1 MPDRPAV
8 SSRDEL
14 RPGQSRP
21 MKETLVGRELRG
33 LLVSLASRFIC
44 VTAYRRQ
51 GQHPAE
57 GEVMSPDYFNTYS
70 VVVCK
75 AAACCLGLRAL
86 IWVWWCSYQHAPYT
100 QSVCALFTQ
109 TPGVLNL
116 ASLPCSSPLG
126 QRAKQCTGGLTG
138 SFSPLK
144 RWRKKTNSCHVGL
157 GYADLPHALH
167 GRRYFSTMMYEL

>member
-1 MPDRPAV
+1 MEKEGALQNDRAGETFVLCVFWSSERGLLLVLLLSLSLSLGSVPDRPAV

-44 VTAYRRQ
+44 VTAYGRQ
-51 GQHPAE
+51 GQPPAE

-86 IWVWWCSYQHAPYT
+86 I
-100 QSVCALFTQ
+100 
-109 TPGVLNL
+109 
-116 ASLPCSSPLG
+116 
-126 QRAKQCTGGLTG
+126 
-138 SFSPLK
+138 
-144 RWRKKTNSCHVGL
+144 
-157 GYADLPHALH
+157 
-167 GRRYFSTMMYEL
+167 